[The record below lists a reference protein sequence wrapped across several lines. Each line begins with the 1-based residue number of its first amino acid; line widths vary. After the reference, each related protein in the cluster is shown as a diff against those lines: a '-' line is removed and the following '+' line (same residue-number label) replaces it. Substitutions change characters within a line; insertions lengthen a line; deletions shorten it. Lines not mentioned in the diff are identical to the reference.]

1 MIRRPIRGSRQGSE
15 GAPRL
20 HVRLAIA
27 LGATG
32 AMLLGGVLRAAGPE
46 VVLLPTTGVVDNVM
60 AAYLAEGVAGAE
72 GDGAAAVVIEL
83 NTPGGSL
90 DSMQDIVST
99 LLLAKV
105 PTIVWVAPAGGRAAS
120 AGTFITLAAAA
131 AFMAPGTEIG
141 AASPVDQ
148 SGGTITGTEG
158 QKVMNDAIAKITAI
172 AQERGRNVD
181 WAVST
186 VKDAKSSPAT
196 EAVSM
201 HAVDGIAASID
212 DVLRGATGKVV
223 DVAGSKVTMD
233 LTGASVR
240 EVGMNPFQGFLHLL
254 SDPNVAFILF
264 TLGFYGLLAEV
275 WHPNFVTGTLG
286 GLSIILAFVGFG
298 SLPLNVAGLLLV
310 GLALVLFFLEPHLLS
325 HGILTFAGLVCF
337 VLGASALYTAPLN
350 PAEPIV
356 GVAAPIIV
364 TMTVTTAAFLG
375 LITWAAVR
383 SRRIGMTPGLVGSAL
398 APGTIGVVKRPLEP
412 TGSVFVAGEE
422 WSARTPDGRV
432 LQRGTPVRVVGLDRL
447 VAIVEPDTSSS
458 ASSS

>member
-1 MIRRPIRGSRQGSE
+1 M
-15 GAPRL
+15 
-20 HVRLAIA
+20 RLAIA

-383 SRRIGMTPGLVGSAL
+383 SRRIGMTPGL
-398 APGTIGVVKRPLEP
+398 
-412 TGSVFVAGEE
+412 
-422 WSARTPDGRV
+422 
-432 LQRGTPVRVVGLDRL
+432 
-447 VAIVEPDTSSS
+447 
-458 ASSS
+458 